1 MSILDIARAPLKEI
15 PMADVLRGRLRLR
28 LINLGRKLASGLPGE
43 KVISSVVHS
52 EIRSII

>member
-1 MSILDIARAPLKEI
+1 MSILDIARATLKEI

-28 LINLGRKLASGLPGE
+28 LINLGRKLASGLTGE
-43 KVISSVVHS
+43 KVISSVVHR